1 MTVII
6 FGGTIL
12 HEYITEKRNKME
24 ETKCECG
31 ANVSCEC
38 GPEEVVKDLEYWRLN
53 AEEDYLHTPI
63 SVLRYIGELEKVSN
77 EENLKKRL
85 SKLDLVNPAHL
96 QMTSN
101 GHGEFPDGYK
111 LTDKGVQYII
121 DKLSNK

>member
-1 MTVII
+1 
-6 FGGTIL
+6 
-12 HEYITEKRNKME
+12 ME

-38 GPEEVVKDLEYWRLN
+38 GPEEVVKDLEYWKLN

-63 SVLRYIGELEKVSN
+63 SVLRYISELEKVSN

-121 DKLSNK
+121 DKLRKNENN

>member
-1 MTVII
+1 
-6 FGGTIL
+6 
-12 HEYITEKRNKME
+12 ME
-24 ETKCECG
+24 ETRCECG
-31 ANVSCEC
+31 ANVSCKCE
-38 GPEEVVKDLEYWRLN
+38 PKEEQYTDGLEMGQIPVKDLEYWRLN
-53 AEEDYLHTPI
+53 AEEDYITTPI

>member
-1 MTVII
+1 
-6 FGGTIL
+6 
-12 HEYITEKRNKME
+12 ME

-38 GPEEVVKDLEYWRLN
+38 GPEEVVKDLGYWKNN

-63 SVLRYIGELEKVSN
+63 SVLRYISELEKVSD
-77 EENLKKRL
+77 EEKLKKQL

-101 GHGEFPDGYK
+101 GYGEFPDGYK
-111 LTDKGVQYII
+111 LTKEGVKYII
-121 DKLSNK
+121 KKLKKNENK